1 MRGGQARRR
10 TVRREALLE
19 PLLGLPAQLPGLV
32 ERVAFGGAGKARQE
46 GLCGADA
53 ERAAHRDLDRRLH
66 GVRQIAKQLGH
77 LRPGLEMVLGR
88 QAAPVLVADEA
99 SFGDGEERVVSL
111 VVVAPAEEGL
121 VRGDERQPVAVG
133 KRDELRLDRPLLIE
147 AVALDLDIEP
157 IAEGIAQGREPRLG
171 EVAPAAEPERGV
183 ERARR
188 PAGEGDETGGVRG
201 EERRGDARRVA
212 ERHVEIGPAR
222 KPHQVAVALFALRQQ
237 HEVRRLDLLDARCRV
252 RRLELHRKLHPGDRL
267 DALLG
272 KLLGKLER
280 AEEVV
285 GIGQRQRR
293 LPVGRRELREIG
305 DLERALEKRVGRV
318 HVQVHEAD
326 VLQDLRHR
334 AVPSGRH
341 IPESQGR
348 SRPRTR
354 RAGAGAVD
362 SGPKA
367 PARSPTV
374 STAMPALKIASDPS
388 STRPTMSARAMIP
401 S

>member
-1 MRGGQARRR
+1 M
-10 TVRREALLE
+10 
-19 PLLGLPAQLPGLV
+19 
-32 ERVAFGGAGKARQE
+32 
-46 GLCGADA
+46 
-53 ERAAHRDLDRRLH
+53 
-66 GVRQIAKQLGH
+66 
-77 LRPGLEMVLGR
+77 
-88 QAAPVLVADEA
+88 
-99 SFGDGEERVVSL
+99 SL

-157 IAEGIAQGREPRLG
+157 IAEGVLQGREPRLG

-183 ERARR
+183 ERSRR
-188 PAGEGDETGGVRG
+188 PAGQRDETGGVRR

-222 KPHQVAVALFALRQQ
+222 EPHQVAVALLALRQE

-272 KLLGKLER
+272 KLLGKFER

-293 LPVGRRELREIG
+293 LPVGRRELRQIG
-305 DLERALEKRVGRV
+305 DLERPLEERVGRV

-341 IPESQGR
+341 IPESQGAESTPNPTRR
-348 SRPRTR
+348 SRRCGQ
-354 RAGAGAVD
+354 RA
-362 SGPKA
+362 
-367 PARSPTV
+367 
-374 STAMPALKIASDPS
+374 
-388 STRPTMSARAMIP
+388 
-401 S
+401 